1 MALPDNG
8 IEEKL
13 KKISTKFTDLDYKID
28 TIMNTGNSNGSSA
41 RENSLTA
48 ILKNFQEIK
57 KEHAQMSADMA
68 NFKVRVVN
76 LYYFVVFSCL

>member
-1 MALPDNG
+1 MALPENG

-28 TIMNTGNSNGSSA
+28 TIMNTGDSNGASA

-57 KEHAQMSADMA
+57 REHAQMSADME
-68 NFKVRVVN
+68 NFKVW
-76 LYYFVVFSCL
+76 VFKCKILF